1 MPNNISAQDKKTT
14 GRSLLWAAL
23 VITAV
28 CNATTSAVGMNVLVS
43 IAFGLLTLASGVA
56 LVAHYRRRR

>member
-1 MPNNISAQDKKTT
+1 MPNNISTQDKKTT

-28 CNATTSAVGMNVLVS
+28 CNATTSAVGMNVAIS
-43 IAFGLLTLASGVA
+43 IGFGLLTLAFGVA
-56 LVAHYRRRR
+56 LVTHYRRHR